1 MRLAP
6 SLALSLFLLATPIA
20 AQDVDCANATAQ
32 VELTYCAEQDWMD
45 ADADLNAAY
54 KAAMALMKQID
65 ADLPQDEQGA
75 AANLKAAQRAWISFR
90 DAACAAE
97 GYLMHGGSAE
107 PMVIYGCRAGLTKVR
122 AADLWLLAQTY

>member
-1 MRLAP
+1 MRLA
-6 SLALSLFLLATPIA
+6 LALCLLAAPLA

-32 VELTYCAEQDWMD
+32 VELTYCAEQDWMT

-75 AANLKAAQRAWISFR
+75 AANLQAAQRAWISFR

>member
-1 MRLAP
+1 MR
-6 SLALSLFLLATPIA
+6 LALSLCLLATPIA

-32 VELTYCAEQDWMD
+32 VELTYCAEQDWIE

-65 ADLPQDEQGA
+65 ADLPSDEQGA
-75 AANLKAAQRAWISFR
+75 AANLKVAQRAWISFR

-122 AADLWLLAQTY
+122 AADLWVLAQTY

>member
-6 SLALSLFLLATPIA
+6 SLVLSLCLLATPIA

-75 AANLKAAQRAWISFR
+75 AANRKAAQRAWISFR

>member
-1 MRLAP
+1 MR
-6 SLALSLFLLATPIA
+6 LALSLCLAATPIA
-20 AQDVDCANATAQ
+20 AQDVDCSNASAQ
-32 VELTYCAEQDWMD
+32 VELTYCAEQDWME

>member
-1 MRLAP
+1 MRLA
-6 SLALSLFLLATPIA
+6 LALCLLAAPLA

-32 VELTYCAEQDWMD
+32 AELTYCAEQDWMT

-75 AANLKAAQRAWISFR
+75 AANLKSAQRAWISFR

>member
-1 MRLAP
+1 MRLA
-6 SLALSLFLLATPIA
+6 LALCLLAAPLA

-32 VELTYCAEQDWMD
+32 AELTYCAEQDWIT

-75 AANLKAAQRAWISFR
+75 AANLQAAQRAWISFR